1 MSTLRLNITIEL
13 LDDRQLGIEPNDEWE
28 RARADLLRGL
38 DAARATFA
46 AQPLPMNPFDGP
58 PWPELCDVPG
68 LGVHVLL
75 DHGPSPAAADDK
87 TNA

>member
-46 AQPLPMNPFDGP
+46 AQPLPMKSKTSNGKKRR
-58 PWPELCDVPG
+58 DV
-68 LGVHVLL
+68 
-75 DHGPSPAAADDK
+75 
-87 TNA
+87 